1 MNRTCDGCSECC
13 KGWLHGSA
21 MGHNFYPGKP
31 CYFLQKTCSIYENR
45 PIDPCKTYKCHW
57 LDSDD
62 LPMWM
67 RPDLSNALVTKR
79 IHENIEYFEII
90 ECGQK
95 MDSSVLSWLIVWAL
109 NNVKNLKYQIDGGFT
124 KIGTEEFMKTS
135 I

>member
-1 MNRTCDGCSECC
+1 
-13 KGWLHGSA
+13 
-21 MGHNFYPGKP
+21 
-31 CYFLQKTCSIYENR
+31 
-45 PIDPCKTYKCHW
+45 
-57 LDSDD
+57 
-62 LPMWM
+62 M

-95 MDSSVLSWLIVWAL
+95 MDSSVLSWFIVWAL

-124 KIGTEEFMKTS
+124 KIGTEEFMKAS